1 MEMEVGRDHDALALN
16 DRLAFFQLKTAQLTC
31 PYDDGPASKSCFE
44 GDRSLCVQ
52 ECPDKAFHITRWY

>member
-1 MEMEVGRDHDALALN
+1 LALS

-31 PYDDGPASKSCFE
+31 PYDDGAASKSYFE

-52 ECPDKAFHITRWY
+52 DCPDKAFHITRW